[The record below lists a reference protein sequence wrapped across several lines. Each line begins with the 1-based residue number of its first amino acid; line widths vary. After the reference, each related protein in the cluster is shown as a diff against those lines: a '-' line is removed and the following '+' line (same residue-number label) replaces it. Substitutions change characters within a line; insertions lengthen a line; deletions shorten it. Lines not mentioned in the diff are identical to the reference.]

1 MNFFNVNAREHR
13 KPAYPTQRQ
22 VKMTPGFVWVQSS
35 GGEKVVG
42 AVEGG
47 SEPGGMYVGRALHQ
61 NDLVPGKV
69 HCTHRVLYLP
79 WGHREHGKQQYEV
92 LIADVNARY
101 DWIPSSNGQVP
112 PRAIQ
117 GGYTST
123 GEVLYIGRKVH
134 KGVLIPGKVH
144 PSHGGLFVAYGGEE
158 HAYQFGYEILVAR
171 A

>member
-1 MNFFNVNAREHR
+1 MNFFNVNVREHR
-13 KPAYPTQRQ
+13 KPANPTQRQ

-35 GGEKVVG
+35 GGEKVIG

-69 HCTHRVLYLP
+69 HSSHRVLYLP

-112 PRAIQ
+112 PQAIQ

-134 KGVLIPGKVH
+134 KGVMIPGKVH
-144 PSHGGLFVAYGGEE
+144 PSHGGLFVAYGGAE
-158 HAYQFGYEILVAR
+158 HAYQFDYEILVAR

>member
-1 MNFFNVNAREHR
+1 
-13 KPAYPTQRQ
+13 
-22 VKMTPGFVWVQSS
+22 MTPGFVWVQSS
-35 GGEKVVG
+35 HGDKIVG

-79 WGHREHGKQQYEV
+79 WGHLEHGKQQYEV

-117 GGYTST
+117 GKV
-123 GEVLYIGRKVH
+123 VLEGCV
-134 KGVLIPGKVH
+134 
-144 PSHGGLFVAYGGEE
+144 S
-158 HAYQFGYEILVAR
+158 
-171 A
+171 